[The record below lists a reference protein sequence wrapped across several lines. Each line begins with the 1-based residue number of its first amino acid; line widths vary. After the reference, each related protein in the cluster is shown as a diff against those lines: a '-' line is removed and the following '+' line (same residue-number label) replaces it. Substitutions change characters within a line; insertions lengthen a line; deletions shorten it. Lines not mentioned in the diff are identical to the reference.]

1 MTYSDDLDFQYA
13 AVDPEQAKRMIIEHT
28 TDKWETA
35 KTALSK
41 LGYMLGV
48 GAMIFVFW
56 QIWGIFFWVAFFA
69 SLPFTYIVARKLVK
83 IPIRWFMQIDV
94 RQPRFNLFGI
104 PKSWSWSGDS
114 LPATDNADNS
124 ISIVRTIKSQ
134 PHLRKVTT
142 TMSSGDFDRLEFIND
157 AKTLDRVVEDKER
170 LTAYVHFLK
179 RNFWN
184 EVISKITDLQEAAV
198 IRPINEILRKEM
210 IDLNMTPSVGKSS
223 ATETPKGDDFD

>member
-104 PKSWSWSGDS
+104 PKS
-114 LPATDNADNS
+114 
-124 ISIVRTIKSQ
+124 
-134 PHLRKVTT
+134 
-142 TMSSGDFDRLEFIND
+142 
-157 AKTLDRVVEDKER
+157 
-170 LTAYVHFLK
+170 
-179 RNFWN
+179 
-184 EVISKITDLQEAAV
+184 
-198 IRPINEILRKEM
+198 
-210 IDLNMTPSVGKSS
+210 
-223 ATETPKGDDFD
+223 